1 MIDFDSMTI
10 LEIEALIADA
20 SAAIEHRRLRAKA
33 ELRARLA
40 TEAEALGFTLEDVLR
55 EFAEGRPA
63 EKGVK
68 GTTYVNPNNP
78 AQTWRGDGKKPGWL
92 KEYELGG
99 GLISDLA
106 QPLTEE
112 QPHKPKRADGARSP
126 KPRLV
131 DRSSVEVWIDGGGGP
146 GAKPPGA

>member
-10 LEIEALIADA
+10 PEIETLIADA
-20 SAAIEHRRLRAKA
+20 QAAIEHRRLRAKA

-40 TEAEALGFTLEDVLR
+40 SEAQALGFSLEDVLR
-55 EFAEGRPA
+55 EFADGKPA
-63 EKGVK
+63 EKAVK
-68 GTTYVNPNNP
+68 GTTYVNPLNP
-78 AQTWRGDGKKPGWL
+78 AQVWRGDGKKPGWL

-106 QPLTEE
+106 QPTQEE
-112 QPHKPKRADGARSP
+112 PKIERKRDGARSP
-126 KPRLV
+126 KPRLANK
-131 DRSSVEVWIDGGGGP
+131 DDINVWIDGGGGP